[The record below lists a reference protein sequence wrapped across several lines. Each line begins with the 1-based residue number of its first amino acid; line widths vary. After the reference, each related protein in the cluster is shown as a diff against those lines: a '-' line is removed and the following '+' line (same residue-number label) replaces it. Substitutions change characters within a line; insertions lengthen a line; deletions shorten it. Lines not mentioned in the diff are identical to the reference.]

1 MPYNISG
8 SFNEIVAFFSIVFL
22 LLLFVQKNKNKNGM
36 KFKKMNETKKK
47 KKIRHDQIRKL
58 LPMAMFLF
66 VFCAHF
72 PLAVVIAEF

>member
-1 MPYNISG
+1 MKLLRFFP
-8 SFNEIVAFFSIVFL
+8 SFLL